1 MLIGEKIHK
10 KEGSDHT
17 PRTFRDKM
25 RFFAHKTQKEQK
37 NAKILRISA
46 FRG

>member
-17 PRTFRDKM
+17 PRTFPVKM

-37 NAKILRISA
+37 NAEILRISA